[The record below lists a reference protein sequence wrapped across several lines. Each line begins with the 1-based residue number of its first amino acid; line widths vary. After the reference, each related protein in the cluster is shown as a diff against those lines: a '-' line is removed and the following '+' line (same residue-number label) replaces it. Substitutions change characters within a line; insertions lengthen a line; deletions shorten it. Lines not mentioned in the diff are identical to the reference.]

1 MDPSP
6 SAVIS
11 QELLSWKGVTIHEHN
26 FVSMIFYVN
35 GIEMGHLHGD
45 SIADLQ
51 FPAKVSKKLVKEGYV
66 SPHHIIPKS
75 GWVSHEIQNAKDV
88 KAVIELFRFQYQNNL
103 LGFMHLLRVPPYKPR
118 AFESVNDQIHVI
130 CAPESFS
137 FRCIC

>member
-6 SAVIS
+6 REVIS

-26 FVSMIFYVN
+26 FVTIMFYVD

-45 SIADLQ
+45 SIADLK

-75 GWVSHEIQNAKDV
+75 GWVSHEIRDNKDV
-88 KAVIELFRFQYQNNL
+88 EKVIELFRLQYDRL
-103 LGFMHLLRVPPYKPR
+103 TKS
-118 AFESVNDQIHVI
+118 E
-130 CAPESFS
+130 
-137 FRCIC
+137 

>member
-6 SAVIS
+6 REVIS

-26 FVSMIFYVN
+26 FVTMIFYLD

-51 FPAKVSKKLVKEGYV
+51 FPVKVGKKLIREGYV
-66 SPHHIIPKS
+66 SPHHIISKS

-88 KAVIELFRFQYQNNL
+88 KLVIELFRFQYNRL
-103 LGFMHLLRVPPYKPR
+103 I
-118 AFESVNDQIHVI
+118 ESK
-130 CAPESFS
+130 
-137 FRCIC
+137 